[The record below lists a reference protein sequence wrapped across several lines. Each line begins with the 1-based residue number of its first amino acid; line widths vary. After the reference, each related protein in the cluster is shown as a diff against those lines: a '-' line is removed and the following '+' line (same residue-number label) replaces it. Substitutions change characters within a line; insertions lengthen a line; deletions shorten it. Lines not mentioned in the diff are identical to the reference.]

1 MEYHMHRARPAFILA
16 LMASVTACTDSAAP
30 SPDLSLE
37 SSPTHPGMGRH
48 ILLLSRMPGDAF
60 AQEVTTLGGRIEW
73 IAGGMA
79 TLSGLDESGR
89 QLIARRN
96 EVRLIVSDVS
106 LSLDPPAGGL
116 DVVAVGAVQ
125 PRAPGT
131 PGSSALHGRQW
142 NMRAIAADKAWAA
155 GALGSPSV
163 TAFIL
168 DSGIDYRYSD
178 LLGLVDESRS
188 IDLTGSF
195 PVEVTIAG
203 RPTVVTFTEADTVAR
218 YFPTRKAFTDLYF
231 HGTHVA
237 ATVSSNAFVAAGVTS
252 RTRLVAVKVCTYL
265 NICPFSSVLRGIL
278 HAADHG
284 ADIINVS
291 LGGSFHKQGNGQLV
305 RFINQAF
312 THARSRGVTVVV
324 AAGNDAADLDHDVA
338 GYSAYC
344 DAPGVIC
351 TAATGPTNQ
360 SSVDGPFADVDA
372 SASYTN
378 FGRSAIDLAAPGGN
392 INAPMAPNTFVYAGC
407 SQTSL
412 VIPVCRTG
420 VFAVGS
426 LGTSMAAPHV
436 SGAVSL
442 LVPRLG
448 RNPAAID
455 AHLRNTLDDLGQP
468 GADPRYG
475 RGRLNVARAA
485 GILP

>member
-1 MEYHMHRARPAFILA
+1 MHRARLAFLVGLLA
-16 LMASVTACTDSAAP
+16 AVSACADAAAP
-30 SPDLSLE
+30 GPELSLGN
-37 SSPTHPGMGRH
+37 SGAHPGMGRH
-48 ILLLSRMPGDAF
+48 ILLLSRTPGDAF
-60 AQEVTTLGGRIEW
+60 THEVATLGGRIDW

-96 EVRLIVSDVS
+96 EVRLIVPDVA
-106 LSLDPPAGGL
+106 LSLDPFAHAL
-116 DVVAVGAVQ
+116 DVVAVDAVRLRG
-125 PRAPGT
+125 PAT
-131 PGSSALHGRQW
+131 PGSSALHSRQW

-155 GALGSPSV
+155 GALGSPAV
-163 TAFIL
+163 TTFIL
-168 DSGIDYRYSD
+168 DSGIDYQHSD
-178 LLGLVDESRS
+178 LSGLVDESRS

-195 PVEVTIAG
+195 PVRVTIAG
-203 RPTVVTFTEADTVAR
+203 RPAVVTFTEADTVAR
-218 YFPTRKAFTDLYF
+218 YFPMRAAFTDLYF

-252 RTRLVAVKVCTYL
+252 RTRLVAVKVCTYI

-284 ADIINVS
+284 ADIINLS
-291 LGGSFHKQGNGQLV
+291 LGGSFHKQGNGLLV

-312 THARSRGVTVVV
+312 NHARSRGVTVVV

-338 GYSAYC
+338 AYSAYC

-351 TAATGPTNQ
+351 IAATGPTNQ
-360 SSVDGPFADVDA
+360 SGVDGPFADVDA

-392 INAPMAPNTFVYAGC
+392 RNAPLAPDTFVYAAC

-412 VIPVCRTG
+412 LLPVCRTG

-436 SGAVSL
+436 SGAASL

-455 AHLRNTLDDLGQP
+455 AHLRNTLDDLGQR
-468 GADPRYG
+468 GTDPRYG

-485 GILP
+485 GVLP